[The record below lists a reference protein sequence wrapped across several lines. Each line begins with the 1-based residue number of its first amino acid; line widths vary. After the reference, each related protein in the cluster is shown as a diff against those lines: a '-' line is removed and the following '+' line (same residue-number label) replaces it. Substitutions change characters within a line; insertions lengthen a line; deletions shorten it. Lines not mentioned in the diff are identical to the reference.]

1 MIFSSPIPFRQALD
15 FLRQKVLLPT
25 SASSAQLAEL
35 PAQILARA
43 QFSAR
48 TINAGY
54 LQTISDLTDQLLGG
68 RRPPGGGD
76 PSDPSN
82 PSGLDQ
88 ATMRLKLKEALR
100 SISYDPYAPAESGAS
115 RADIV
120 GTIQDLSSDP
130 RINLIIQMQ
139 TDMALGYGKFLQS
152 QDPNALNAFPA
163 QELFRAESRLHTR
176 DWPAIWQDAGGE
188 FYDGGRMI
196 ALKSDSIW
204 IAISDFDLPYPPF
217 KYGSGMWV
225 RDISRSKAESFGLI
239 EPGATLEPSA
249 GQPTDFNQGLQ
260 ASLKDLSAPLQQAIL
275 DSMGDRAE
283 FRDGI
288 LHLKS
293 V

>member
-1 MIFSSPIPFRQALD
+1 MLFSAPIPFRQALD

-43 QFSAR
+43 QFSAK
-48 TINAGY
+48 TTNASY
-54 LQTISDLTDQLLGG
+54 LQVIQDLTDQLLTAG
-68 RRPPGGGD
+68 RHDPESGAYIPGSYME
-76 PSDPSN
+76 P
-82 PSGLDQ
+82 
-88 ATMRLKLKEALR
+88 ATMRLKLKEALKE
-100 SISYDPYAPAESGAS
+100 ISYDPYAEPGVAGS
-115 RADIV
+115 IK
-120 GTIQDLSSDP
+120 DLSSDP

-225 RDISRSKAESFGLI
+225 RDISRSEAERLGLI

-249 GQPTDFNQGLQ
+249 GQSTDFNQGLQ
-260 ASLKDLSAPLQQAIL
+260 ASLKDLSASLQQAIL
-275 DSMGDRAE
+275 DSMPGAK
-283 FRDGI
+283 FLDGI
-288 LHLKS
+288 LHL
-293 V
+293 